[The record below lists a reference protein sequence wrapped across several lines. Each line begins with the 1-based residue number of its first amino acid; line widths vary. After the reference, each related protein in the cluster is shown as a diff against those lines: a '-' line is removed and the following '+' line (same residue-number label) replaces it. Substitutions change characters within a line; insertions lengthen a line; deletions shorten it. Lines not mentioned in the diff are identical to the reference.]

1 MTSPETPEPSD
12 TQEEHKNTSTEETT
26 EVSPPKTPNHKERLK
41 KWGKALL
48 IFGVGVL
55 LGALFFSSSPP
66 PHQHTTK
73 ETPQTKEETIWTCSM
88 DPQVKQD
95 KPGKCPICGMDL
107 VPASTLNSSDT
118 DTSKGEIRLSERAK
132 KLAQLRTTAVTTLAA
147 DVDQTK
153 LIGQITADEGTQRT
167 ITPWIEGR
175 IDRLY
180 VTNTGTKV
188 RTGQALAR
196 LYSPTIYTTHQE
208 LLAAQAQIKALKDA
222 APYAQQAAQTQL
234 QTIKQKLR
242 LLGLSTSERTRMAKA
257 TKPWSHIT
265 IRSTATG
272 TITQR
277 MIEQGQYVKVGQPLF
292 KVTNLSKVWVQ
303 LDAYESDLPQLSNK
317 QAVTLT
323 FEALPKYTTQGQ
335 IEFIDPIIDPKTR
348 TAQVRVSLSN
358 KDGRLKPGM
367 VANATIQRALTQPG
381 DPLPLVIPRTAPLF
395 AGKRALV
402 YVEKQTDDQGSIYIG
417 KPIKL
422 GAIVDDKYIVLA
434 GLERGDKVVT
444 HGAFAIDADLQ
455 MRGGLSLLGRPD
467 DHTKTEDLIK
477 LTKKSRAQL
486 KPIVAGY
493 LDVQELLANDQFQPA
508 KAKARVW
515 LKTLKTTSFGKT
527 TGLKE
532 AWRPLHIKLLT
543 DLQALVEASTIDQSR
558 RQFQYLTQ
566 TIQKVFLRFGNPI
579 DQPVRLAYCP
589 MAFNNKGGHWFQR
602 AEQVDNVYYGN
613 QMRRCGEIRTTV
625 GPQQHYMPT
634 SQPAGGS
641 P

>member
-1 MTSPETPEPSD
+1 MTTPEIDEINEDEEKQEASEPSSNNLP
-12 TQEEHKNTSTEETT
+12 TKTSRT
-26 EVSPPKTPNHKERLK
+26 ERLK
-41 KWGKALL
+41 TWGKSPLF
-48 IFGVGVL
+48 FGVGVL

-66 PHQHTTK
+66 PHQHDK
-73 ETPQTKEETIWTCSM
+73 KAAPEAKEETIWTCSM
-88 DPQVKQD
+88 DPQVKQN

-107 VPASTLNSSDT
+107 VPASTLNGSDT

-132 KLAQLRTTAVTTLAA
+132 KLAKLRTTDVTTLAIDA
-147 DVDQTK
+147 DQTK

-188 RTGQALAR
+188 RSGQALAR

-208 LLAAQAQIKALKDA
+208 LLAAQAQIKALQGA
-222 APYAQQAAQTQL
+222 APYAKQAARTQL
-234 QTIKQKLR
+234 QTIEQKLR
-242 LLGLSTSERTRMAKA
+242 LLGLSTNERARMAQA

-277 MIEQGQYVKVGQPLF
+277 MVEQGQYVKVGQPLF

-303 LDAYESDLPQLSNK
+303 LDAYESDLPQLNNK

-335 IEFIDPIIDPKTR
+335 IEFIDPIIDPRTR
-348 TAQVRVSLSN
+348 TAQVRVGLQN

-367 VANATIQRALTQPG
+367 VVNATIQRALTQPG
-381 DPLPLVIPRTAPLF
+381 DPLPLVIPKTAPLF

-402 YVEKQTDDQGSIYIG
+402 YVEKQTDAQGSIYLG
-417 KPIKL
+417 KQVKL
-422 GAIVDDKYIVLA
+422 GALVNDQYIVLA
-434 GLERGDKVVT
+434 GLSRGDKVVT

-455 MRGGLSLLGRPD
+455 MRGGLSLLSRPD

-477 LTKKSRAQL
+477 LTNKSRAQL
-486 KPIVAGY
+486 QPIVAGY
-493 LDVQELLANDQFQPA
+493 LDVQELLANDQLKPA
-508 KAKARVW
+508 QAKARVW
-515 LKTLKTTSFGKT
+515 LKALKATPFGKS

-532 AWRPLHIKLLT
+532 VWKPLHIKLVT
-543 DLQALVEASTIDQSR
+543 DLQALVEAKTIDQSR

-613 QMRRCGEIRTTV
+613 QMRRCGEIRTIV
-625 GPQQHYMPT
+625 GPQQYYTPT
-634 SQPAGGS
+634 SQPAGGT